1 MADKKKISGN
11 ADRFIWDASMITVHR
26 KGKREAGKKTA
37 VVEPPKNKAH
47 PHDH

>member
-1 MADKKKISGN
+1 MADKKITGD

-37 VVEPPKNKAH
+37 AVELRRDKRH